1 MKRNGSEWDLED
13 LFRQDDGAAAGVYFE
28 DDFST
33 AADLSFPAVRVD
45 NMSSKTV
52 GIGDSMAGSQ
62 MLSQPLKTFKQAK
75 LSPTM
80 ETQSSVCASSP
91 TSSLKP
97 KGHDYQALGGTSG
110 SEQSDDE
117 SQEMEQ
123 STNKTDIKRMR
134 RMVSNR
140 ESARRS
146 RKRKQAHLADLELQV
161 DQLREENS
169 SLYKQLTDANQQ
181 FGEAVTDHRVLKSDV
196 EALRVKVKMA
206 EDMVARGSL
215 PCSMDHLLQNQLGLV
230 QMLNTRQPCRAAEVL
245 PTMLVPGDDVFN
257 IIGIPADGQ
266 VQNMGMQNREAKDG
280 LNQSITGLDDLQSR
294 ISGGEVT
301 SCVTDV
307 WPWDSRTLSI
317 SKQI

>member
-1 MKRNGSEWDLED
+1 MSI
-13 LFRQDDGAAAGVYFE
+13 
-28 DDFST
+28 
-33 AADLSFPAVRVD
+33 SFQETDECR
-45 NMSSKTV
+45 
-52 GIGDSMAGSQ
+52 
-62 MLSQPLKTFKQAK
+62 K
-75 LSPTM
+75 LSKCFWIT
-80 ETQSSVCASSP
+80 VW
-91 TSSLKP
+91 
-97 KGHDYQALGGTSG
+97 
-110 SEQSDDE
+110 
-117 SQEMEQ
+117 
-123 STNKTDIKRMR
+123 
-134 RMVSNR
+134 
-140 ESARRS
+140 
-146 RKRKQAHLADLELQV
+146 LQ
-161 DQLREENS
+161 
-169 SLYKQLTDANQQ
+169 
-181 FGEAVTDHRVLKSDV
+181 
-196 EALRVKVKMA
+196 VKMA

-257 IIGIPADGQ
+257 NIGIPADGQ